1 MVSSSMEGAE
11 RPRVGRKRSQEA
23 RRAILESALELLR
36 EQGYARLTTDAIAR
50 AAGVGKQTIYRW
62 WRSKAAVVLEALTE
76 LGRTIAAPPSGSLER
91 DVAAFLEHTFRLLRG
106 PRGTGAV
113 LRGLMAEAQLDP
125 EFAASFAGF
134 IAERRG
140 ALRAVLE
147 RHTGR
152 AGPDELDVAVDM
164 LFGAM
169 WYRLLV
175 GHAPLDAAFARALA
189 RLAARALARTR
200 RAPRA

>member
-23 RRAILESALELLR
+23 RRAILEAALELLH

-76 LGRTIAAPPSGSLER
+76 LGRTIAPSPTGSLER

-134 IAERRG
+134 IAARRG

-147 RHTGR
+147 RHTR
-152 AGPDELDVAVDM
+152 AGPDELDAAVDM

-189 RLAARALARTR
+189 RLAARALARPR